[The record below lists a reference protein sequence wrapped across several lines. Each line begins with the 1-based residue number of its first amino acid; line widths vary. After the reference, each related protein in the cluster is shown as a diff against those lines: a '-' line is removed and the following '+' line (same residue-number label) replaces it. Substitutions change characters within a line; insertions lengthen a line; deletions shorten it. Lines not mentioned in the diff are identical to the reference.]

1 MTSTMPAPSWLREMA
16 QGRASYEELLGWP
29 VSLHVRT
36 RSLVVAVG
44 HVLDAVSMPATL
56 GASVKNELGLR
67 FSAAPIIADPDG
79 TRWTLLTKPVRG
91 MRPEIVSGLAAWQ
104 VDLAPLGSYVAI
116 PVGIACSTPGACRW
130 IQRPI
135 PHYALPPARHVVETA
150 RRVMSH
156 EYLALGA

>member
-1 MTSTMPAPSWLREMA
+1 MA
-16 QGRASYEELLGWP
+16 HGRANYEELLGWP
-29 VSLHVRT
+29 VSLQVRT

-56 GASVKNELGLR
+56 GVSVKNELGSA

-79 TRWTLLTKPVRG
+79 NRWTFLTKPVRAL
-91 MRPEIVSGLAAWQ
+91 RPEIVAGLAAWQ
-104 VDLAPLGSYVAI
+104 VDLAPLGSHVAI
-116 PVGIACSTPGACRW
+116 PVSIACSTARVWRW
-130 IQRPI
+130 IQRPV
-135 PHYALPPARHVVETA
+135 PHYALPPGRDVVETA